1 MPHIREL
8 FDLTGRVALVTGG
21 SRGLGREIAEGLA
34 EAGAT
39 TIITARREQWLGPAE
54 AELRAAG
61 LAVSARPC
69 DVTDEAAV
77 EALVA
82 GIVAE
87 HGALDIVVNNA
98 GISRG
103 APAEEMAVEQFRR
116 VVDTNATGS
125 FLVAQSAAR
134 RMIPRGR
141 GTIVNTAS
149 VAGLYGSPPD
159 VLRAAGYSASK
170 GAVIAL
176 TRALAIDHVADHIRV
191 NAVCPGT
198 VDSPW
203 VRRLVENAGE
213 SLDALRARQPMG
225 RLGTPDEIAEAVLY
239 LASEASAFT
248 TGSALVIDGGLTAA

>member
-39 TIITARREQWLGPAE
+39 VIITARREQWLGPAE
-54 AELRAAG
+54 VALRDAG
-61 LAVSARPC
+61 LAVTARPC

-82 GIVAE
+82 GIVDT

-98 GISRG
+98 GISWG

-149 VAGLYGSPPD
+149 VAGLYGSPPTI
-159 VLRAAGYSASK
+159 LRAAGYSASK

-176 TRALAIDHVADHIRV
+176 TRQLATEWAGHGIRV
-191 NAVCPGT
+191 NAIAPGFFP
-198 VDSPW
+198 S
-203 VRRLVENAGE
+203 RLTEAVIANGGE
-213 SLDALRARQPMG
+213 RMVADVPLG
-225 RLGTPDEIAEAVLY
+225 RLGQAGDLKGVVLF
-239 LASEASAFT
+239 LVSDAASYV
-248 TGSALVIDGGLTAA
+248 TGQTIVVDGGATSW